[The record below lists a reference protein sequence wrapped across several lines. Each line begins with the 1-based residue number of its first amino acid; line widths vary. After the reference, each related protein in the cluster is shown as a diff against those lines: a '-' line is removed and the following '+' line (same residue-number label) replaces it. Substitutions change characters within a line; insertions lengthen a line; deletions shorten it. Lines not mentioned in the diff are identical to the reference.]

1 MNSDKPEYIE
11 LENQLAELKKQTEI
25 LRLYSS
31 VQTEEGNEREYYYNT
46 ILNNIG
52 DPVFLKDEQSRLLFV
67 NDAFCKLFGLSRAEI
82 IGKTLAEDVD
92 SEERESFLKID
103 KQVLTDGV
111 ENINEESL
119 TVRAG
124 EARMISTRKSR
135 FIDSD
140 GKRFLIGIIRD
151 ITDRYNAETALKES
165 EAELKE
171 LNAKKDKLFSI
182 IGHDLRNPLHNILG
196 LSEIL
201 KEKFNDS
208 GDEETEKYLN
218 FINSSAKNT
227 FILLENL
234 LNWAKSETNQLIFNP
249 KNLIFSDVIS
259 EIIELE
265 KSLAKTKNISL
276 NYFSLVDIIV
286 YADENM
292 LKTILRNLIS
302 NAMKFTAFGGYIR
315 VFAVSKQDHVE
326 ITISDD
332 GIGMNKE
339 KIKGLFHIYSNTTT
353 LGTSNEKG
361 SGLGLILCKEFVEK
375 HKGKI
380 WVESENGCDFK
391 FTLPFKN

>member
-25 LRLYSS
+25 LKLYST
-31 VQTEEGNEREYYYNT
+31 VQTEEGKERENYYNT

-52 DPVFLKDEQSRLLFV
+52 DPVFLKDEESRLLFV
-67 NDAFCKLFGLSRAEI
+67 NDAFCKLFGLSKVEI

-92 SEERESFLKID
+92 SEESESFLRID
-103 KQVLTDGV
+103 KQVLSDGI

-119 TVRAG
+119 TVRDE

-135 FIDSD
+135 YINSD

-151 ITDRYNAETALKES
+151 ITDRYNAEKALKKS

-182 IGHDLRNPLHNILG
+182 IAHDLRNPLHNILG

-201 KEKFNDS
+201 KEKFNES
-208 GDEETEKYLN
+208 GDEETEKYLS

-265 KSLAKTKNISL
+265 KALAKTKNISL
-276 NYFSLVDIIV
+276 KYFSLVDIVV

-302 NAMKFTAFGGYIR
+302 NAIKFTAFGGYVR
-315 VFAVSKQDHVE
+315 VFAVSKIDHVE

-339 KIKGLFHIYSNTTT
+339 KIKGLFNIYSNTTT
-353 LGTSNEKG
+353 LGTSSEKG

-375 HKGKI
+375 HQGKI